1 MKIAIIRIDR
11 MGDMILTLPIIKSIK
26 STYSSYKIDVFASN
40 SNAKVIKN
48 FVHIDNIVN
57 ISKKNIEKKKYDLVL
72 NFSPGWKS
80 FFICL
85 FAKSNKKANLILTSR
100 YQKNRYSKS
109 LIIFL
114 SKIFFEY
121 TLVIDRIKNFENQ
134 KPIHQTQVM
143 FDLLNKSGL
152 TVSTK
157 IEIEKFLPKFKH
169 LRAKKRICL
178 IHLSSKWI
186 NEYYNENDFIDLVNL
201 LNQTFNLIL
210 TTDNTTKNN
219 FKLIFNHFKKVNN
232 KNFNNLNE
240 IKETTILENLNF
252 ENWVQSIYSS
262 SLVITP
268 ECGCT
273 HIASLCK
280 IPSKIIY
287 DANNKP
293 EMIYSEYSPW
303 KSVHEKYTFGKK
315 NLNSKL
321 IQSL

>member
-1 MKIAIIRIDR
+1 
-11 MGDMILTLPIIKSIK
+11 
-26 STYSSYKIDVFASN
+26 
-40 SNAKVIKN
+40 
-48 FVHIDNIVN
+48 
-57 ISKKNIEKKKYDLVL
+57 
-72 NFSPGWKS
+72 
-80 FFICL
+80 
-85 FAKSNKKANLILTSR
+85 
-100 YQKNRYSKS
+100 
-109 LIIFL
+109 
-114 SKIFFEY
+114 
-121 TLVIDRIKNFENQ
+121 
-134 KPIHQTQVM
+134 M
-143 FDLLNKSGL
+143 FDE
-152 TVSTK
+152 VD
-157 IEIEKFLPKFKH
+157 
-169 LRAKKRICL
+169 
-178 IHLSSKWI
+178 
-186 NEYYNENDFIDLVNL
+186 YNENDFIDLVNL

-219 FKLIFNHFKKVNN
+219 FKLIFNYFKKVNN
-232 KNFNNLNE
+232 ENFNNLNE